1 MLANLFTPYAG
12 VGELILRLALGVTFF
27 AHGRGKLKN
36 PAGFAAFLRQ
46 IHVPAPLF
54 NAWLVALLETAGAV
68 LLILGIATRILAL
81 GLAVDM
87 GVALATVRIGKAPF
101 ASGPQGGG
109 WELEFLLL
117 AVAVALLFTGAGRFA
132 LDPLRRPRA
141 RAPRLGLRWRRGT
154 RRSRAAWARVVGRSP
169 RRRATPRLPRSSFRR
184 GRCRYAR

>member
-54 NAWLVALLETAGAV
+54 NAWLVALLETVGAV

-117 AVAVALLFTGAGRFA
+117 AVAVALLFTG
-132 LDPLRRPRA
+132 
-141 RAPRLGLRWRRGT
+141 RLGLRWRRGT